1 MNHFVNAMSGDL
13 AAFART
19 AVLVASMAVVAGCTN
34 APVAQP
40 AAAMRYDSVIDNPIR
55 TDQDRKGNAAPIRVL
70 ELIAEALAPE
80 Q

>member
-40 AAAMRYDSVIDNPIR
+40 AGRD
-55 TDQDRKGNAAPIRVL
+55 
-70 ELIAEALAPE
+70 ALRQRHRQSDPE
-80 Q
+80 